1 MFLYNGISGTKWES
15 AFGAELC
22 TMRTVC
28 TADTVNCELLV
39 SFIQILTLWPIP
51 HICCLSWTFRR
62 MNFAIEG
69 LCILC
74 LGALN
79 ESPMG
84 HYRKAL
90 TLPQI
95 SYLCLWC
102 DLLSL
107 LISEQR
113 FSLSRSLTCVISL
126 SPHLIIQNIPPH
138 CILCMYQINLDMI
151 CVYVNNA
158 PCDLLGYTQVREL

>member
-1 MFLYNGISGTKWES
+1 MLLLSWYIVMVKGQWFYLRKGYLKLTIDLCHRMSWYFCTMGNQGRNES
-15 AFGAELC
+15 LAFGAELC

-28 TADTVNCELLV
+28 TADTVNCELLA

-51 HICCLSWTFRR
+51 HIWCLSGTFRR

-79 ESPMG
+79 ESSMG

-90 TLPQI
+90 TLLQI
-95 SYLCLWC
+95 IYLCLWC

-113 FSLSRSLTCVISL
+113 FSLSRTLTCVL
-126 SPHLIIQNIPPH
+126 VCLLIW
-138 CILCMYQINLDMI
+138 
-151 CVYVNNA
+151 
-158 PCDLLGYTQVREL
+158 